1 METTLNALASLRS
14 ALVLSCALAA
24 APLAN
29 AQPSYPDKPIRIVV
43 PFPPGGP
50 TDSMARL
57 VAQYLGQQ
65 LSQSVIVD
73 NRGGAGGNIATEVA
87 ASSPADGYTLYFG
100 TTGTMAINP
109 SLYRHLKTDPIKAL
123 DSVGSVAST
132 PNLLVVSPTLP
143 ANNIKELIAL
153 ARQKPGSLT
162 FGSAGNGSSNHL
174 SGELFRSMAG
184 IDITHVPYK
193 GTGAALTDLFG
204 GRISMLFDTVANQV
218 QFIASGKVK
227 PIALTGAHRSE
238 ALPQIPTIAESGLPD
253 FDVTIWFGVSAPKG
267 TPPEV
272 VKLLNLRLQKALAMP
287 EVKSKLSALGAQP
300 MPGTPADYTRLIQAD
315 TAKWAKVVKL
325 TGATLD

>member
-1 METTLNALASLRS
+1 METTLNALASLRI

-29 AQPSYPDKPIRIVV
+29 AQPGYPEKPIRMVV

-65 LSQSVIVD
+65 LNQSVIVD

-132 PNLLVVSPTLP
+132 PNLLVVSPTVP
-143 ANNIKELIAL
+143 ANNIKELITL
-153 ARQKPGSLT
+153 AKQKPGSLT

-227 PIALTGAHRSE
+227 PIAVTGAQRSE
-238 ALPQIPTIAESGLPD
+238 ALPKVPTIAESGLPD
-253 FDVTIWFGVSAPKG
+253 FDVTIWFGVSTPKG
-267 TPPEV
+267 TPPEI
-272 VKLLNLRLQKALAMP
+272 VKLLNLQLQKVLALP
-287 EVKSKLSALGAQP
+287 EVKSKLSALGTQP

>member
-43 PFPPGGP
+43 PFPPGSP

>member
-1 METTLNALASLRS
+1 
-14 ALVLSCALAA
+14 
-24 APLAN
+24 
-29 AQPSYPDKPIRIVV
+29 
-43 PFPPGGP
+43 
-50 TDSMARL
+50 
-57 VAQYLGQQ
+57 
-65 LSQSVIVD
+65 
-73 NRGGAGGNIATEVA
+73 
-87 ASSPADGYTLYFG
+87 
-100 TTGTMAINP
+100 MAINP

-132 PNLLVVSPTLP
+132 PNLLVVSPTVP
-143 ANNIKELIAL
+143 ANNIKELITL

-227 PIALTGAHRSE
+227 PIAVTGAHRSE
-238 ALPQIPTIAESGLPD
+238 ALPKVPTIAESGLPD
-253 FDVTIWFGVSAPKG
+253 FDVTIWFGVSTPKG
-267 TPPEV
+267 TPPEI
-272 VKLLNLRLQKALAMP
+272 VKLLNLQLQKVLALP

>member
-14 ALVLSCALAA
+14 ALVVSCALAA
-24 APLAN
+24 APFAN
-29 AQPSYPDKPIRIVV
+29 AQPHYPDKPIRMVV

-109 SLYRHLKTDPIKAL
+109 SLYHHLKTDPIKAL

-132 PNLLVVSPTLP
+132 PNLLVVSHTVP
-143 ANNIKELIAL
+143 ANNIKELITL
-153 ARQKPGSLT
+153 AKQKPGALT

-174 SGELFRSMAG
+174 SGELFKSMAG
-184 IDITHVPYK
+184 IAITHVPYK

-227 PIALTGAHRSE
+227 PIAVTGPQRSE
-238 ALPQIPTIAESGLPD
+238 ALPKVPTIAESGLPD

-267 TPPEV
+267 TPPDV
-272 VKLLNLRLQKALAMP
+272 VKLLNVQLQKVLAMP

>member
-238 ALPQIPTIAESGLPD
+238 ALPKVPTIAESGLPD
-253 FDVTIWFGVSAPKG
+253 FDVTIWFGISAPKG

-272 VKLLNLRLQKALAMP
+272 VKLLNLRLQTVLAMP

>member
-1 METTLNALASLRS
+1 METTLNALASLRI

-29 AQPSYPDKPIRIVV
+29 AQPGYPEKPIRMVV

-65 LSQSVIVD
+65 LNQSVIVD

-132 PNLLVVSPTLP
+132 PNLLVVSPTVP
-143 ANNIKELIAL
+143 ANNIKELITL
-153 ARQKPGSLT
+153 AKQKPGSLT

-184 IDITHVPYK
+184 INITHVPYK

-227 PIALTGAHRSE
+227 PIAVTGAQRSE
-238 ALPQIPTIAESGLPD
+238 ALPKVPTIAESGLPD
-253 FDVTIWFGVSAPKG
+253 FDVTIWFGVSTPKG
-267 TPPEV
+267 TPPEI
-272 VKLLNLRLQKALAMP
+272 VKLLNLQLQKVLALP
-287 EVKSKLSALGAQP
+287 EVKSKLSALGTQP

>member
-29 AQPSYPDKPIRIVV
+29 AQPGYPDKPIRIVV

-123 DSVGSVAST
+123 DSVGTVAST

-174 SGELFRSMAG
+174 SGELFKSMAG

-238 ALPQIPTIAESGLPD
+238 ALPKVPTIAESGLPD

-272 VKLLNLRLQKALAMP
+272 VKLLNLRLQTALAMP

>member
-1 METTLNALASLRS
+1 
-14 ALVLSCALAA
+14 
-24 APLAN
+24 LAN
-29 AQPSYPDKPIRIVV
+29 AQPGYPEKPIRMVV

-65 LSQSVIVD
+65 LNQSVIVD

-132 PNLLVVSPTLP
+132 PNLLVVSPTVP

-153 ARQKPGSLT
+153 AKQKPGSLT

-174 SGELFRSMAG
+174 SGELFKSMAG

-227 PIALTGAHRSE
+227 PIAVTGAQRSE
-238 ALPQIPTIAESGLPD
+238 ALPKVPTIAESGLPD
-253 FDVTIWFGVSAPKG
+253 FDVTIWFGVSTPKG
-267 TPPEV
+267 TPPEI
-272 VKLLNLRLQKALAMP
+272 VKLLNLQLQKVLALP